1 MIPPR
6 ENYRFDEEE
15 RECSYL
21 PHETASLTYRLYR
34 GLTPTEYESLL
45 VRGWRRFGISVFRP
59 RCADCTKCISL
70 RVLAREFRPSK
81 SQRRVLRKNE
91 TVQVQLRRATVTDQH
106 IQLYNVWHENR
117 TQDVGWRPQ
126 FTDPDEYA
134 QSFLIGEFPSL
145 FEMQY
150 WEKGRLLGIGL
161 VDMVPSGVSSAYVYY
176 DPDWLDRSPGTFSA
190 LSEIQL
196 AQRLG
201 LPYVYLGYWITGCR
215 SSEYKNRFRPYETL
229 IGRPDDDETP
239 VWIRSDAPSTELKS
253 SSE

>member
-1 MIPPR
+1 MA
-6 ENYRFDEEE
+6 DELH
-15 RECSYL
+15 RSTTG
-21 PHETASLTYRLYR
+21 PR
-34 GLTPTEYESLL
+34 GLNGVAE
-45 VRGWRRFGISVFRP
+45 
-59 RCADCTKCISL
+59 
-70 RVLAREFRPSK
+70 VLEQLAVVG
-81 SQRRVLRKNE
+81 QAVH
-91 TVQVQLRRATVTDQH
+91 VQ
-106 IQLYNVWHENR
+106 
-117 TQDVGWRPQ
+117 
-126 FTDPDEYA
+126 
-134 QSFLIGEFPSL
+134 
-145 FEMQY
+145 
-150 WEKGRLLGIGL
+150 LGIGL